1 MSNYFFAVL
10 KDGMAHFDEHEVRHL
25 KVMRLSKGSE
35 IKFTDGNGKLFL
47 GKLVNKS
54 TATVIKLIKT
64 QEEPH
69 PKIYIVFSP
78 VRWERT
84 RFMIEK
90 SVELGACSF
99 IFMNTNRTT
108 RPETESK
115 LKKASLIA
123 RDAIKQCGSLYMP
136 DVLRFNDFILPPK
149 STRLILDPKGET
161 TLNELTHIKD
171 NIIVV
176 VGPEGGFTKEEKN
189 SFETRGFKRI
199 KMGTKILRTETA
211 VIVALTAINIL
222 SKNF

>member
-10 KDGMAHFDEHEVRHL
+10 RNKVAYFDEHEVRHL

-47 GKLVNKS
+47 GKLVSKN
-54 TATVIKLIKT
+54 TAALVKLIET
-64 QEEPH
+64 QREPH
-69 PKIYIVFSP
+69 PKIHIVFSP

-84 RFMIEK
+84 RFMVEK
-90 SVELGACSF
+90 SVELGAYNL
-99 IFMNTNRTT
+99 IFMNANRTT

-136 DVLRFNDFILPPK
+136 GILRFNNFTFPSE
-149 STRLILDPKGET
+149 STKLILDPKGET
-161 TLNELTHIKD
+161 ALSELTHLKD
-171 NIIVV
+171 NIIIA
-176 VGPEGGFTKEEKN
+176 VGPEGGFTEEEKS
-189 SFETRGFKRI
+189 SFESRGFKKVKI
-199 KMGTKILRTETA
+199 GTKILRAETA